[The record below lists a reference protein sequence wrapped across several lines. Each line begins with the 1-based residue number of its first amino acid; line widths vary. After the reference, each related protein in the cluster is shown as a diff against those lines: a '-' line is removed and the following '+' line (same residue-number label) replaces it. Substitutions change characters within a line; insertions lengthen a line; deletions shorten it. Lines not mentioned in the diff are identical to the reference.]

1 MSRFLHIT
9 LPGTGS
15 NLFSHAGEKAGAT
28 SIAPTAVIR
37 PPTRVKASRS
47 VAQQA
52 SLRRKRGIANTI
64 RNEGGARG
72 ISISSVS
79 RALKT
84 LTGQ

>member
-15 NLFSHAGEKAGAT
+15 NLFSHAGEGAT